1 MSINIKKINII
12 VETNIEGEA
21 PFSLTYDKIY
31 NPVKSRVIKSQTK
44 LDYPYFT
51 TDIQYNEKTL
61 YNLAKKDYSELL
73 RAFFDKRYF
82 TTMVKSFEKNNEKYN
97 TVLLKTIELIINH
110 NIFMMLYF
118 LFPIRYPIPANI
130 SSTYNSKICKNSA
143 GDYQVDLKNKPASN
157 TLSSIFLGQIKDIQE
172 ENMREYSYINTSKG
186 ESTVTQIVWLNDIL
200 NETRYRELIDSLI
213 QYNEWSED
221 KKESLPKEIEASQ
234 IKYFDE
240 LILATNTLV
249 FTQDDIKL
257 IQDQKNRI

>member
-82 TTMVKSFEKNNEKYN
+82 TTMVKSFEKNNERDNIKSL
-97 TVLLKTIELIINH
+97 TIAIELKTNH

-118 LFPIRYPIPANI
+118 LFPIRYPIAANI

-143 GDYQVDLKNKPASN
+143 GGYQVDLKNKPASN
-157 TLSSIFLGQIKDIQE
+157 TLSSIFLGQTKDIQE

-200 NETRYRELIDSLI
+200 NEPRYRELMDSLI
-213 QYNEWSED
+213 QYNELSLIHISE
-221 KKESLPKEIEASQ
+221 PTRP
-234 IKYFDE
+234 Y
-240 LILATNTLV
+240 
-249 FTQDDIKL
+249 
-257 IQDQKNRI
+257 